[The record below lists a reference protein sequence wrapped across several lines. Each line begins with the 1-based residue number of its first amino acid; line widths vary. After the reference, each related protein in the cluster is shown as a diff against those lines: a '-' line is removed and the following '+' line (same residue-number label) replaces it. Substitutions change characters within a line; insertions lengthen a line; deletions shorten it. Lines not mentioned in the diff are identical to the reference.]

1 MNMTSMQENM
11 FLKKMIDAYGDNIAK
26 VEDNA
31 YKEVE
36 KMVSDLLKD
45 HDSYWVDDM
54 MQDRDLYKEKLR

>member
-1 MNMTSMQENM
+1 
-11 FLKKMIDAYGDNIAK
+11 MIDAYGDNIAK
-26 VEDNA
+26 VEDDA

-54 MQDRDLYKEKLR
+54 MQDRDLYKEKLRKKH